1 MFPNTAEGRKK
12 AAGRCY
18 GIWRHSKKAQ
28 FAEELK
34 SIKEELLEIKSE
46 IVSKVTT
53 PPLKNIK
60 KVPKPNVDD
69 EHKKK
74 KKPSVM

>member
-18 GIWRHSKKAQ
+18 GIYRNRKKAIDIIK
-28 FAEELK
+28 A
-34 SIKEELLEIKSE
+34 IKEDIVEIKS
-46 IVSKVTT
+46 VVVNKVTT

-60 KVPKPNVDD
+60 KKPKPKVEDN
-69 EHKKK
+69 HKKK
-74 KKPSVM
+74 KPCVK